1 MNEPDAPTG
10 ISPHPQRLL
19 VLGGTGFVGRT
30 LCARLVQ
37 RNGGGGGPIVVPT
50 RRLPHA
56 GPIRHLPTVEPVR
69 ADVHDPATLGRLVRG
84 ADAVINLVA
93 ILHGSARDF
102 ERVHVELPRKLAAA
116 CRAAGVRRV
125 LHVSAL
131 GVGTGAP
138 SLYLRSKTAGEDVLR
153 SAGLDLTVFRP
164 SVIFGAEDRLL
175 NLFAALQGLAPLV
188 PLAGSDA
195 RFQPVWVGD
204 VAESIARALDEPAS
218 IGQTYECVGP
228 DVLTLSDLVRLAGRW
243 AGHERPQ
250 VPLPGFVARLQALAM
265 ELAPGEPLMSRD
277 NLLSMQ
283 VPNVA
288 TGTLPGLQALG
299 IEPAALA
306 AVAPGYL
313 GSGQGP
319 ARLERWRRIARRP

>member
-1 MNEPDAPTG
+1 MTAFVR
-10 ISPHPQRLL
+10 PQRLL
-19 VLGGTGFVGRT
+19 VLGGTGFVGRA
-30 LCARLVQ
+30 LCEKLVE
-37 RNGGGGGPIVVPT
+37 RNGGVTVGSLGRIVVPT
-50 RRLPHA
+50 RRA
-56 GPIRHLPTVEPVR
+56 ARANPIRHLPTLEVVT
-69 ADVHDPATLGRLVRG
+69 ANVHDPATLERLVRG
-84 ADAVINLVA
+84 CDAVINLVA

-102 ERVHVELPRKLAAA
+102 EQVHVALPQKLAEA
-116 CRAAGVRRV
+116 CAAAGVKRV

-131 GVGTGAP
+131 GVPDGGQAP
-138 SLYLRSKTAGEDVLR
+138 SEYLRSKTAGERALR
-153 SAGLDLTVFRP
+153 AAGLDLTVFRP

-175 NLFAALQGLAPLV
+175 NLFAALQGLAPVV

-195 RFQPVWVGD
+195 RFQPVWVED
-204 VAESIARALDEPAS
+204 VAAAVTAALDDPAS

-250 VPLPGFVARLQALAM
+250 IPLPGFVAKLQAMAM

-288 TGTLPGLQALG
+288 TGRHPGLAALG
-299 IEPAALA
+299 ITPSALA
-306 AVAPGYL
+306 AVAPSYL
-313 GSGQGP
+313 GPSHGR
-319 ARLERWRRIARRP
+319 ARLERWRRVARRV

>member
-1 MNEPDAPTG
+1 MTLA
-10 ISPHPQRLL
+10 PHPQRLL
-19 VLGGTGFVGRT
+19 VLGGTGFVGRA

-69 ADVHDPATLGRLVRG
+69 ADVHDPATLGRLLRDT
-84 ADAVINLVA
+84 DAVINLVA
-93 ILHGSARDF
+93 ILHGSGRDF

-131 GVGTGAP
+131 GAGPGAP
-138 SLYLRSKTAGEDVLR
+138 SLYLRSKTAGEEVLR

-175 NLFAALQGLAPLV
+175 NLFAALQGFAPLV

-204 VAESIARALDEPAS
+204 VAEAIARALDEPAS

-250 VPLPGFVARLQALAM
+250 VPLPGFAARLQALAM

-313 GSGQGP
+313 GAGQGP
-319 ARLERWRRIARRP
+319 ARLERWRRVARRP